1 MRVCAIYGK
10 VDSVYRAGIVKSFF
24 QYKGRGWGSDLSG
37 DCVAVLCAS
46 ALLRDSIILHRVS
59 FSREKIAYGGCGVG
73 FGSFHRKRAAKMHKK
88 SPLFLYK
95 LHTFQ
100 IAQK

>member
-10 VDSVYRAGIVKSFF
+10 IKSVYRAGIVKPFF
-24 QYKGRGWGSDLSG
+24 QCKGRGWGSDLSG

-46 ALLRDSIILHRVS
+46 ALLRDSIILYRVS
-59 FSREKIAYGGCGVG
+59 FSRGKIAYGECGVG

-95 LHTFQ
+95 LYTFK

>member
-10 VDSVYRAGIVKSFF
+10 IDSVYRAGILKPFF

-46 ALLRDSIILHRVS
+46 ALLRDFIILYRVS
-59 FSREKIAYGGCGVG
+59 FSREKIAYGEYGVG

-88 SPLFLYK
+88 SPLFLYILYTSK
-95 LHTFQ
+95 